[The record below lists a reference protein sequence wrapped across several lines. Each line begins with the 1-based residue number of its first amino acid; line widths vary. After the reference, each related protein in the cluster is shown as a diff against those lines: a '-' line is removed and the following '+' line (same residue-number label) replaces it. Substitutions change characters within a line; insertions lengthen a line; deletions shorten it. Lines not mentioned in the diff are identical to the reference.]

1 MIFHQVAPVRDYTRL
16 RAFEIE
22 KIFVQAVIDL
32 KQILVLDGIDQVGD
46 DPGFRLRAH
55 DLYGP
60 SSYTWS
66 SFMLASRT
74 SAPRSGT
81 GMPSG
86 IPHGHDLCGTRIFP
100 APAHVF
106 PSSTCNWQQ
115 IKMPTSVI
123 SVDAFKHSLF
133 ISPPQNK
140 YTQYASMEPCM
151 RRKMLSQQD
160 RSRTWDT
167 SDRNTWVDCASL
179 LSLSRTSKVPH
190 SFQPNPPAG

>member
-1 MIFHQVAPVRDYTRL
+1 MIFHQAPPVRDYTRL

-100 APAHVF
+100 APPYPAFVRPALSCAF
-106 PSSTCNWQQ
+106 PSSACNWQQ
-115 IKMPTSVI
+115 IRMPAHI
-123 SVDAFKHSLF
+123 SIINVDAF
-133 ISPPQNK
+133 Q
-140 YTQYASMEPCM
+140 
-151 RRKMLSQQD
+151 
-160 RSRTWDT
+160 
-167 SDRNTWVDCASL
+167 
-179 LSLSRTSKVPH
+179 H
-190 SFQPNPPAG
+190 SFSCHLLKTGARSSRLWSRACIGRC